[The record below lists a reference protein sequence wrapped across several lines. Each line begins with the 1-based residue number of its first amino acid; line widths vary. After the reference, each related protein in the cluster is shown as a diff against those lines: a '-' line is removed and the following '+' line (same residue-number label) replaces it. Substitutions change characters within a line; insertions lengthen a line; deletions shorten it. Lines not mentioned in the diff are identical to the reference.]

1 MGRSLVRE
9 ILRLNRTT
17 LSGNDTKDS
26 WGRERAK
33 LGGTGMWSWFL
44 RGQMQDYKF
53 RACLSYGLS

>member
-1 MGRSLVRE
+1 MGRSLEYE

-17 LSGNDTKDS
+17 LSGDDAKDG

-44 RGQMQDYKF
+44 RDQMPDDKF